1 MANCYIS
8 VIDYASN
15 VIVVDNK
22 VIKDTNEKKRTIP
35 EILKQ
40 INHNYEREIISI
52 KNGSTLNVYGPKDQL
67 EIIRFQCDVN
77 SLSYYLP
84 KHLINF
90 IETD

>member
-22 VIKDTNEKKRTIP
+22 VIKDTNEHKRTVP

-52 KNGSTLNVYGPKDQL
+52 KNGPVVNVYGPKDQL

-90 IETD
+90 IKTN